1 MQALKQQ
8 KRIRSTN
15 SRRKHK
21 PRAPSPG
28 KFWPQ
33 VRGQIWI
40 AAQQLFQEENQ
51 KTMSADF
58 NGTTAENYE
67 LVESGYFYRAKLITL
82 RQLYR
87 EKKGLPPEE
96 EEWLMQQQESS

>member
-1 MQALKQQ
+1 
-8 KRIRSTN
+8 
-15 SRRKHK
+15 
-21 PRAPSPG
+21 
-28 KFWPQ
+28 
-33 VRGQIWI
+33 
-40 AAQQLFQEENQ
+40 
-51 KTMSADF
+51 MSADF